1 MNNLPR
7 SLALGNE
14 FPHGAEVLSAV
25 TGGASVRK
33 DDRTLLAKDL
43 LGTYTIRL
51 RLAQGRGTATQ
62 IADLTYLV
70 AKLREHIEE
79 AADIWYVHRQDGVK
93 FHVFECSRSGM
104 ALGCLKSNFSVA

>member
-7 SLALGNE
+7 SLTLEGE
-14 FPHGAEVLSAV
+14 FPHRAEVLSAV
-25 TGGASVRK
+25 AGGASVRK

-70 AKLREHIEE
+70 AKLREHTEE
-79 AADIWYVHRQDGVK
+79 AADVWYVHRQDGVK
-93 FHVFECSRSGM
+93 FHVFECNKGGM
-104 ALGCLKSNFSVA
+104 ALGCLKGNFSVA